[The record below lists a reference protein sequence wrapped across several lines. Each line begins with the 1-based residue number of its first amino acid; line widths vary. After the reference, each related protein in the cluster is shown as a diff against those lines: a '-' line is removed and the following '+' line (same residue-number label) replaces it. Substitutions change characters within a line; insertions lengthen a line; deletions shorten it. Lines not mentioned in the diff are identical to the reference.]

1 MGKGGETVS
10 ANRGPIKL
18 VGDKSEKITWA
29 EVKKHVS
36 CINLNSYIFYCYD
49 FADST
54 VPLANIRSPPKMHGL
69 FTKTKS
75 TMYRIG
81 TNIQAVELSSPM
93 LVMI

>member
-36 CINLNSYIFYCYD
+36 CIYFPNGYNYHCYD
-49 FADST
+49 FAD
-54 VPLANIRSPPKMHGL
+54 
-69 FTKTKS
+69 
-75 TMYRIG
+75 
-81 TNIQAVELSSPM
+81 
-93 LVMI
+93 